1 MQNLVTSHF
10 FSLDQPLLLGVTEF
24 WKGSLYLPL
33 ILGSHWDPGGSHC
46 ILGLIDLGGQWFL
59 GYSDRGSIN
68 PRTEWPGGHSIG
80 GSLKPT
86 TPACCHWWCYKL
98 SSCKKSPF
106 KMSLCSTLSNISILI
121 TLFVYLQLIPV
132 SQWPVLFFQCI
143 HVYSFIVYLPKHQS
157 RCGIFSL
164 KEEAISLTML
174 VTLLRSQSKCR
185 HPSPHTSVLYEN
197 EIYSANQPKNIGLVH
212 NTFLPPNQ

>member
-1 MQNLVTSHF
+1 MLVCIILYSY
-10 FSLDQPLLLGVTEF
+10 LLGS
-24 WKGSLYLPL
+24 WRGSLYPL
-33 ILGSHWDPGGSHC
+33 LYWGGHW
-46 ILGLIDLGGQWFL
+46 ILGLTDMGGQWFL
-59 GYSDRGSIN
+59 GSSDWGSIN

-86 TPACCHWWCYKL
+86 TPACCHWWRYKL

-143 HVYSFIVYLPKHQS
+143 HVYSFIVYLPKHQDVV
-157 RCGIFSL
+157 FSL
-164 KEEAISLTML
+164 
-174 VTLLRSQSKCR
+174 
-185 HPSPHTSVLYEN
+185 
-197 EIYSANQPKNIGLVH
+197 
-212 NTFLPPNQ
+212 